1 VIALAPTKMLNPE
14 TITQLYTEMGTLAA
28 GALGGLWIAYYR
40 LKKIIASD
48 QRSTQNDAA
57 QINVVGLLREE
68 INRLSEQNVKLA
80 RIVNTLQ
87 LEVITLR
94 NENSELRSLVLP
106 SHGVKTD

>member
-1 VIALAPTKMLNPE
+1 MLPTSE
-14 TITQLYTEMGTLAA
+14 TITAVYTELGTLAA
-28 GALGGLWIAYYR
+28 GVLGGLVLAYYR
-40 LKKIIASD
+40 LKKIITSD
-48 QRSTQNDAA
+48 QAAAQNDTA
-57 QINVVGLLREE
+57 QINIVVLLREE

-106 SHGVKTD
+106 SHGLKTD

>member
-1 VIALAPTKMLNPE
+1 MLPTPE
-14 TITQLYTEMGTLAA
+14 TITYLYTEIGTLAA
-28 GALGGLWIAYYR
+28 GALGGLALAYYK

-48 QRSTQNDAA
+48 QAATQNDSA
-57 QINVVGLLREE
+57 QINIVTLLREE

-106 SHGVKTD
+106 SHGVQTD